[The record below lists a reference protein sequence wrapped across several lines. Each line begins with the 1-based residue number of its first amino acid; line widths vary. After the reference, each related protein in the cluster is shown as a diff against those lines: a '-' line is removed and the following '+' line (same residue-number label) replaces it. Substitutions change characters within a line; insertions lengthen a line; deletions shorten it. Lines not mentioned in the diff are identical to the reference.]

1 MVVAVV
7 GASSGIGRET
17 APQFARRGAE
27 LVCLGS

>member
-1 MVVAVV
+1 M
-7 GASSGIGRET
+7 GRET